1 MRMLVIANAWGEMR
15 MRGGR
20 ELFNQAGLPALEP
33 PEEEG
38 ENSIHL
44 PFSLSPLE
52 RGRAGHPRR
61 LVVKRGD
68 GGGVHEEM
76 AA

>member
-44 PFSLSPLE
+44 PFSLAIGARESGPSE
-52 RGRAGHPRR
+52 AARREAGRWRR
-61 LVVKRGD
+61 CR
-68 GGGVHEEM
+68 
-76 AA
+76 